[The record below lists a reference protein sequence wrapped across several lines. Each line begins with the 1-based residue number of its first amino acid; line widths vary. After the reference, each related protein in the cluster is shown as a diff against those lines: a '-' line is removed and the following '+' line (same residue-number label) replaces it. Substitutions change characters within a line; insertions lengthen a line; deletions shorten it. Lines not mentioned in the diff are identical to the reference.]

1 MPAAAGSRR
10 TLKTVLVRV
19 VVAVVTWLA
28 LCSLFLGPGPSVD
41 PAGAAQTATTVP
53 PTEGSVPP
61 PETTTSAVVTTTSAE
76 PPTTEAVPFE
86 EESTSEADDEVPA
99 DEVDSTTTIVEEE
112 VEEPTTT
119 TTVRTTTTVAPATTR
134 PPAPGATTTS
144 AAVPSS
150 AASSNGGA
158 TTGSGAES
166 SGDDS
171 QDVLRIVMA
180 TLVVVGLLI
189 GLLTWR
195 YWRYSDPKRGLAPA
209 RARIPVSRSP
219 TLVNGVDATAAQGAY
234 GEPTELVT
242 SATLAPS
249 AWSAGT
255 HDDVALRPAPGP
267 LDHDETAVFTDDPT
281 DPGGWPLPD
290 RQPVGSE

>member
-10 TLKTVLVRV
+10 TLNTLLVW

-28 LCSLFLGPGPSVD
+28 LCSLLLGRGPSVD
-41 PAGAAQTATTVP
+41 LAGAAQTATTVS
-53 PTEGSVPP
+53 PTEGSAPP
-61 PETTTSAVVTTTSAE
+61 PETTTSAVTVTSAE
-76 PPTTEAVPFE
+76 PTTSVETVPSG
-86 EESTSEADDEVPA
+86 EESTSDAGDEVQV
-99 DEVDSTTTIVEEE
+99 DEVESTTTIVEEEE

-119 TTVRTTTTVAPATTR
+119 TAVRSTTTIASATTK
-134 PPAPGATTTS
+134 PPAPGTTATS

-158 TTGSGAES
+158 TTGSGATS

-195 YWRYSDPKRGLAPA
+195 YWCFSDPKRGLAPA
-209 RARIPVSRSP
+209 RARIPLSRSP
-219 TLVNGVDATAAQGAY
+219 ALATGVGTAAPGIDGA
-234 GEPTELVT
+234 PTELVA
-242 SATLAPS
+242 SATMAPTA
-249 AWSAGT
+249 AWSAGQ
-255 HDDVALRPAPGP
+255 HDDVGLRPAPGP
-267 LDHDETAVFTDDPT
+267 YDHDQTAVFTDDPT